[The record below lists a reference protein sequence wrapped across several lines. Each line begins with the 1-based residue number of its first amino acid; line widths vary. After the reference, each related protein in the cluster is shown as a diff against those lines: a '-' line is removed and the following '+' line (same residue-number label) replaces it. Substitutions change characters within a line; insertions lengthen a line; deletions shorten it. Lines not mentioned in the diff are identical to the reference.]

1 MIGKLTGIVD
11 SVGEDWVILDV
22 GGVGY
27 LVYASGR
34 TLGQLQTMRGP
45 ASLLVET
52 RMREEQITLYGFL
65 DAVERDWFR
74 MLTQVQGVG
83 ARVGLA
89 LLTALAP
96 DEIAHSIAAEDRRNL
111 TRAEGV
117 GPKLAGRIVNELRD
131 RVAGLTFASP
141 PPRAAAL
148 AAGAPVGAAGGDIA
162 RDAVSALV
170 NLGYGRTDA
179 YSAVAHAVQAAGEG
193 ATLEA
198 LVRAGLKELSA

>member
-74 MLTQVQGVG
+74 ILTQVQGVG
-83 ARVGLA
+83 AKVGLA

-131 RVAGLTFASP
+131 RVAGLAFTPAA
-141 PPRAAAL
+141 RAAP
-148 AAGAPVGAAGGDIA
+148 AAGAPVAAAGGDVA

-179 YSAVAHAVQAAGEG
+179 YSAIAHAVQAAEEG